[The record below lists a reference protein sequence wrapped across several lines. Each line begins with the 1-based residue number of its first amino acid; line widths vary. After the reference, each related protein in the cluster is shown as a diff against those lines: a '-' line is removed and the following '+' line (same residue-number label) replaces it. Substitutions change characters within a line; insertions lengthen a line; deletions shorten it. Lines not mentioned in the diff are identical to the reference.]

1 MPVTKTCDNYRE
13 AAELLSR
20 GAIVR
25 CKVCGDGM
33 KPFLMDEV
41 DTVLLCPVRISGKCS
56 ESQKAMIDKH
66 NDIPKRKKRNF
77 SAGENRMTIRRR
89 DIVLYRSSKT
99 SELILQRVV
108 HVWGT
113 LLLLRGDASY
123 APYESATVSD
133 VIGVVLSGTSRGSR
147 NFNSS
152 SRKWRYAS
160 KAWTVSYR
168 MRLWSKRLKKM
179 GRMLTP
185 CLLIPLLLFSCSGNG
200 GTDIVRIRE
209 GQFIKNGKPYYF
221 VGTNF
226 WYGPILGSEGAG
238 GDRERLSR
246 ELDTLKALG
255 IENLRVLVGAD
266 GDRGV
271 YTKVEPTLQYAPGRY
286 NDTLLRGLDYFL
298 AELGK
303 RDMEAVLYLTNS
315 WEWSGG
321 YSQYLKWTG
330 HGDIPLPRVAG
341 YEAYVDYVSGFMKS
355 EQAKDMFRR
364 FVMDIVSRTNTVTGK
379 PYRDDPAIF
388 SWQVCN
394 EPRPFGKDNLPAFEA
409 WITGTAELIKS
420 IDPNHMVSVGSEGKY
435 GCEWDIGIWEEIGKS
450 PYIDYLNIH
459 IWPSN
464 WGWTSK
470 EDMETGNIAEGMENS
485 LDYLNEHLAL
495 ARQMG
500 KPLVVEEFGLPR
512 DGFEFSKDS
521 GVTLRDEY
529 YRTLLS
535 LLPEEA
541 ASGGMLAG
549 FNFWGWG
556 GFAEPSEDHTMWRPG
571 DDYTGD
577 PAQEEQGLFSVF
589 VSDSS
594 TTGIIRNIAESIGT
608 ASVTGRP

>member
-1 MPVTKTCDNYRE
+1 MPLTKTCSDYRE

-20 GAIVR
+20 GTIVR
-25 CKVCGDGM
+25 CRICGDSM
-33 KPFLMDEV
+33 KPFLVNGV
-41 DTVLLCPVRISGKCS
+41 DSVLICPVKLSGDCS
-56 ESQKAMIDKH
+56 ESHKAMIDKH
-66 NDIPKRKKRNF
+66 NNVSRRKRRNI

-89 DIVLYRSSKT
+89 DIVLYRNAKT

-113 LLLLRGDASY
+113 LLLMRGDASY

-133 VIGVVLSGTSRGSR
+133 VIGVVLSGTSRNR

-160 KAWTVSYR
+160 KAWTASYR
-168 MRLWSKRLKKM
+168 MRLWTKRIKKM
-179 GRMLTP
+179 GKMLV
-185 CLLIPLLLFSCSGNG
+185 LLLMPVLFSACSHAG
-200 GTDIVRIRE
+200 GTDIIRIQD
-209 GQFIKNGKPYYF
+209 GQFIKNGAPYYF

-226 WYGPILGSEGAG
+226 WYGPILGSEGTG
-238 GDRERLSR
+238 GDRERLAR
-246 ELDTLKALG
+246 ELDTLKSLG
-255 IENLRVLVGAD
+255 IENLRVLVGSD
-266 GDRGV
+266 GDHGV

-321 YSQYLKWTG
+321 YSQYLKWAG
-330 HGDIPLPRVAG
+330 YGDIPLPRVAG
-341 YEAYVDYVSGFMKS
+341 YDAYVDYVSDFIKS
-355 EQAKDMFRR
+355 EEAKDMFRR
-364 FVMDIVSRTNTVTGK
+364 FTMDIVSRTNTVTGK

-388 SWQVCN
+388 SWQICN
-394 EPRPFGKDNLPAFEA
+394 EPRPFGKDNLEAFKE

-435 GCEWDIGIWEEIGKS
+435 GCEWDIDAWAEIGKS
-450 PYIDYLNIH
+450 PYIDYMNIH

-464 WGWTSK
+464 WGWTTK
-470 EDMETGNIAEGMENS
+470 EDMKTGNTAKGTENS
-485 LDYLNEHLAL
+485 LEYLNEHLTVAKGI
-495 ARQMG
+495 G

-512 DGFEFSKDS
+512 DGFAFSRTS
-521 GVTLRDEY
+521 GVSLRDEY
-529 YRTLLS
+529 YDTLLS
-535 LLPEEA
+535 LLPGEA
-541 ASGGMLAG
+541 ASGGILAG

-556 GFAEPSEDHTMWRPG
+556 GFAVPSEEHLMWQPG

-589 VSDSS
+589 VTDTS
-594 TTGIIRNIAESIGT
+594 TTSIIRNTIISLSQKT
-608 ASVTGRP
+608 AAPAK